1 MSLKIHSPAEANK
14 VMNECQGYSFIFD
27 SWRSFSANR
36 KRANFTALFGPFKS
50 FIR

>member
-1 MSLKIHSPAEANK
+1 MSLKIYSPAEAK
-14 VMNECQGYSFIFD
+14 KMKTECQGYSFIFD

-36 KRANFTALFGPFKS
+36 KRANLTALFGPFNS